1 MEQHR
6 RMTKRELINMIEEE
20 YGEDTK
26 LDVQTINFD
35 VGQ

>member
-26 LDVQTINFD
+26 FILMPGKKYLI
-35 VGQ
+35 